1 MSILWLLP
9 LLLLLIALAVFIITD
24 KRAGAMTT
32 GGPVTMFYAAQRP
45 YRSLNSAR
53 LFGQTTIFIEINN
66 EFYRLCEIQF
76 TKSKMPVEG
85 RKSGSLKTK

>member
-9 LLLLLIALAVFIITD
+9 LLLLLIALAVFVITD

-32 GGPVTMFYAAQRP
+32 EGPVTMFYAAQRP
-45 YRSLNSAR
+45 YKSLNSAR
-53 LFGQTTIFIEINN
+53 LFGQTTIFVEINN

-76 TKSKMPVEG
+76 IKSNTLVKG
-85 RKSGSLKTK
+85 KKSGSPSQK

>member
-9 LLLLLIALAVFIITD
+9 LLFLLIALAVFVITD

-32 GGPVTMFYAAQRP
+32 DGPVTMFYAAQRP
-45 YRSLNSAR
+45 YKSLNSAR
-53 LFGQTTIFIEINN
+53 LFGQTTIFVEINQ

-76 TKSKMPVEG
+76 TKSKMPAG
-85 RKSGSLKTK
+85 GKKSGSPSQK